1 MSETAEKKT
10 YFVCGFFDE
19 FLTLIVLSGGKAA
32 EIGLNRDEL
41 ITSHFRTEMEVDG
54 WEQMLHSIEAA
65 IRHGLSIPATW
76 HDSDRLV
83 WA

>member
-1 MSETAEKKT
+1 MSA
-10 YFVCGFFDE
+10 
-19 FLTLIVLSGGKAA
+19 
-32 EIGLNRDEL
+32 NRDEL
-41 ITSHFRTEMEVDG
+41 ITNHFRTEMEVDG